1 LGDQGYDPDM
11 GARPLRRVIQQTIED
26 KLSDAMLSHEFED
39 GETILLEL
47 DENNQ
52 VVLKHKTAEP
62 EQEPEPA
69 G

>member
-1 LGDQGYDPDM
+1 
-11 GARPLRRVIQQTIED
+11 LRRVIQQTIED

-69 G
+69 A